1 MIEQARPSPA
11 NGYPAH
17 APDIVMLLLNNS
29 GLGGAERR
37 FAQVYQRLRRRGVAI
52 ALVINE
58 SLLAGLIRTGALDPD
73 GIPDL
78 VLKERVRRLAGSAF
92 GSAGLR
98 ENHAPG
104 RVQNAL
110 AFGLRKTDYL
120 LACVSVGWWLLRR
133 RPKLLHL
140 VLGGAY
146 VALPLQ
152 LTGWA
157 PPAVVSVVAPGLRE
171 MVGSALGLRLYR
183 LALRLA
189 RVVDALSEP
198 IRDALVREGV
208 APERVRVS
216 AGSCVDTARFRPASV
231 KRPWVVFVGRLV
243 PEKNPALF
251 VEACALVHG
260 RVPAARF
267 FVLGGGPLQHD
278 LVALAQRHGLGTCA
292 EIRWCDQVE
301 TVLREALV
309 FVSLQR
315 TDNYPSQA
323 LLEAMAC
330 GAAVVATDVGLTWKL
345 VDETV
350 GLRVEAKPGSVADAV
365 VRLLD
370 NPAQATAMGQRGRE
384 RVMQQHSMDAYLD
397 YLERVYKSAS

>member
-1 MIEQARPSPA
+1 MI
-11 NGYPAH
+11 
-17 APDIVMLLLNNS
+17 LLNNS
-29 GLGGAERR
+29 GMGGAERR
-37 FAQVYQRLRRRGVAI
+37 FAQVYERLRRRGVSI
-52 ALVINE
+52 ALAVND
-58 SLLAGLIRTGALDPD
+58 SLLAGLIRTGALKSD
-73 GIPDL
+73 GRPDL
-78 VLKERVRRLAGSAF
+78 VLKERIGRLASYAIGD
-92 GSAGLR
+92 AGGEAAHDTGRGVTL
-98 ENHAPG
+98 G
-104 RVQNAL
+104 RVRSAL
-110 AFGLRKTDYL
+110 AFGLRKMDYL
-120 LACVSVGWWLLRR
+120 LACLSVGRWLCRR

-146 VALPLQ
+146 VVLPLQ
-152 LTGWA
+152 LAGRA
-157 PPAVVSVVAPGLRE
+157 PPAVVSVVCPSLRE

-208 APERVRVS
+208 APERIRVS
-216 AGSCVDTARFRPASV
+216 AGSCVDTTRFRPASA
-231 KRPWVVFVGRLV
+231 KRPWVVFVGRLI

-251 VEACALVHG
+251 VEACALVHDQ
-260 RVPAARF
+260 VPAARF
-267 FVLGGGPLQHD
+267 FVLGVGPLRQD
-278 LVALAQRHGLGTCA
+278 LVVLVQRHGLEGCT
-292 EIRWCDQVE
+292 EVSWCDHVE
-301 TVLREALV
+301 TVLGEALV

-350 GLRVEAKPGSVADAV
+350 GVRVDTKPVSVADGV
-365 VRLLD
+365 IRLLD

-384 RVMQQHSMDAYLD
+384 RVMQHHSLDAYLD
-397 YLERVYKSAS
+397 YLEGVYKSAC